1 MKTIKI
7 LSIAFAVCLTLW
19 SCGGGDDD
27 DTPTPQPQPTPGT
40 VKGKHFTQTCN
51 MPADASETIVT
62 LTGLTS
68 EVTRKKGSAS
78 WLTVNAVPYTG
89 GTPQVAVV
97 CTQNLGTDARQQEVS
112 FIAAND
118 TLVLTVRQAAY
129 TGGTDVDNPNDTFTD
144 QPAFARGEDKSALP

>member
-1 MKTIKI
+1 MKTIKF
-7 LSIAFAVCLTLW
+7 LSIAFAACLTLL
-19 SCGGGDDD
+19 SCGGGDD
-27 DTPTPQPQPTPGT
+27 DTPTPQPQPPTPGT

-89 GTPQVAVV
+89 GTPQVAVA
-97 CTQNLGTDARQQEVS
+97 CTQNLGTDAREQEVS

-118 TLVLTVRQAAY
+118 TLVLTVRQAAS
-129 TGGTDVDNPNDTFTD
+129 TGGTDVDSPNDTFTD
-144 QPAFARGEDKSALP
+144 QPAFARGED

>member
-1 MKTIKI
+1 MKTIKF
-7 LSIAFAVCLTLW
+7 LSIAFAVCLTLL
-19 SCGGGDDD
+19 SCGGGDDN
-27 DTPTPQPQPTPGT
+27 DTPTPQPQPPTPGT

-51 MPADASETIVT
+51 MPADASETVVT

-78 WLTVNAVPYTG
+78 WLTVNAVPYAG
-89 GTPQVAVV
+89 GTPQVAVA
-97 CTQNLGTDARQQEVS
+97 CEQNLGTDARQQEVS

-129 TGGTDVDNPNDTFTD
+129 TGGTDVNNPNDPFTD
-144 QPAFARGEDKSALP
+144 QPAFARGEDFGY

>member
-1 MKTIKI
+1 MKTIKF
-7 LSIAFAVCLTLW
+7 LSIAFAACLTLL
-19 SCGGGDDD
+19 SCGGGDD
-27 DTPTPQPQPTPGT
+27 DTPTPQPLPPTPGT

-89 GTPQVAVV
+89 GTPQVAVA
-97 CTQNLGTDARQQEVS
+97 CTQNLGTDAREQEVS

-129 TGGTDVDNPNDTFTD
+129 TGGTDVDSPNDTFTD
-144 QPAFARGEDKSALP
+144 QPAFARGED

>member
-7 LSIAFAVCLTLW
+7 LSIAFAVCLTLL

-40 VKGKHFTQTCN
+40 VKGKHFTLTCN
-51 MPADASETIVT
+51 MPAEASENVVT

-144 QPAFARGEDKSALP
+144 QPAFARGED